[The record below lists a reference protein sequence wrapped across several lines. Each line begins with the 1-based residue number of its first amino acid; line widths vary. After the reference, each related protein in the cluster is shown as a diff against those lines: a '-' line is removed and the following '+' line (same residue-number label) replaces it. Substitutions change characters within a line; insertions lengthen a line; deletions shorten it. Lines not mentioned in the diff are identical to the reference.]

1 MKKKVKNVG
10 EKWEKEK
17 KKFTMLFSAQKRGKK
32 WKKVAKLLKKV
43 EK

>member
-10 EKWEKEK
+10 EKWEIEK
-17 KKFTMLFSAQKRGKK
+17 KIQHAFFDQNRGKK